1 MVVSLLFIFLCC
13 VTFVTN
19 QCKYIKYI
27 CVEFNN
33 DRIKN
38 MRIEQIYTGCLA
50 QGAYY
55 ITSNGE
61 AAIIDP
67 LRETQP
73 YMQRLE
79 KDGVKLKYI
88 FETHFHAD
96 FVSGHL
102 DLRRKTGASI
112 VYGPNAK
119 PEFEFI
125 SAKDAQVFEIGEI
138 KIKVL
143 HTPGHTM
150 ESTTYLL
157 IDADDNEYA
166 VFSGDTLFI
175 GDVGRPDLAQ
185 KAASMTQEE
194 LAATLFH
201 SLRNK
206 IMTLPDNVIV
216 YPAHGAGSACGKNM
230 SKETVSTI
238 GEQKA
243 NNYALRA
250 NMTEAEFIKEVT
262 DGLLPPPAYFGMN
275 VAMNKSGIESFE
287 NVFSNGMR
295 SIKAVEFEAVA
306 EETGAL
312 ILDTRN
318 NADFAKG
325 FIPQSINIGI
335 NGDFAPWVGALIGDV
350 KQPILLVTESG
361 MEEETVTRLSR
372 VGFDNLIGHLKHGFQ
387 AWTQVGF
394 DVDTVNRITAGQ
406 FEKEFK
412 IGESKIIDIRKEGEY
427 EAEHVDEAYSRPLS
441 SINEWIKDINPEEHF
456 YMHCGSGYR
465 SMMAASILQARGYG
479 NFSEIQGGFNAIAK
493 TRVPKTDFV
502 CQSKILI

>member
-1 MVVSLLFIFLCC
+1 M
-13 VTFVTN
+13 
-19 QCKYIKYI
+19 K
-27 CVEFNN
+27 
-33 DRIKN
+33 
-38 MRIEQIYTGCLA
+38 IEQIYTGCLA

-67 LRETQP
+67 LRETHP
-73 YMQRLE
+73 YMDRLK

-102 DLRRKTGASI
+102 DLSKKTGASI

-119 PEFEFI
+119 PDFEFI
-125 SAKDAQVFEIGEI
+125 SAEDNEIFEIGDI

-157 IDADDNEYA
+157 IDAEGKDNA
-166 VFSGDTLFI
+166 IFSGDTLFL

-185 KAASMTQEE
+185 KAAHMTQEQ
-194 LAATLFH
+194 LAGLLFH
-201 SLRNK
+201 SLRDK
-206 IMTLPDNVIV
+206 IMPLADEVIV

-230 SKETVSTI
+230 SKETVGTI

-243 NNYALRA
+243 TNYALRA
-250 NMTEAEFIKEVT
+250 NMTEAEFIAEVT

-287 NVFSNGMR
+287 TVFNQGM
-295 SIKAVEFEAVA
+295 KAINATEFEVVA

-318 NADFAKG
+318 NVDFAKG
-325 FIPQSINIGI
+325 YIPQSINIGI

-350 KQPILLVTESG
+350 KQPILLVTDLG
-361 MEEETVTRLSR
+361 KEEETITRLTR
-372 VGFDNLIGHLKHGFQ
+372 VGFDNLIGHLKYGFQ
-387 AWTQVGF
+387 AWAEEGYE
-394 DVDTVNRITAGQ
+394 VDTVNRITAEQ
-406 FEKEFK
+406 FANEVK
-412 IGESKIIDIRKEGEY
+412 IGESKVIDIRKESEY
-427 EAEHVDEAYSRPLS
+427 EAEHVEDAFSRPLA
-441 SINEWIKDINPEEHF
+441 SINEWVKDVNPEEHF
-456 YMHCGSGYR
+456 FMHCAGGYR
-465 SMMAASILQARGYG
+465 SMMAASILQARGYR
-479 NFSEIQGGFNAIAK
+479 NFSEIEGGFNAIAK
-493 TRVPKTDFV
+493 TNVSKTDFV
-502 CQSKILI
+502 CQSKVLKVK